1 MSPVNHAEAAAAA
14 TLDTAREHTRYLTIH
29 PHHDEQ

>member
-1 MSPVNHAEAAAAA
+1 MSPAVRAEAA

-29 PHHDEQ
+29 PHHDER